1 MKNDICVCVCV
12 CVNFLM
18 GREGRKNIG
27 GYLVGR
33 DVGSKELREQTLR
46 SPVSQRVDVT
56 TRSEVCTEGE

>member
-1 MKNDICVCVCV
+1 M

-46 SPVSQRVDVT
+46 SPVSQGV
-56 TRSEVCTEGE
+56 EVWAGSGVCIEDG

>member
-1 MKNDICVCVCV
+1 MIFVCV

-27 GYLVGR
+27 AYLLGR
-33 DVGSKELREQTLR
+33 DVESQELREQTLS
-46 SPVSQRVDVT
+46 SPISQRVDVT

>member
-1 MKNDICVCVCV
+1 MIFVCVCV

-18 GREGRKNIG
+18 GSEGRKNIG

-33 DVGSKELREQTLR
+33 DVESQELREQTLR